1 MQKKKSN
8 PKHYKPHIASSKN
21 QKSSNI
27 KTNHP
32 TMTTTRAIAQGIPR
46 RVYATKAKAKPRV
59 NKTTTTK
66 NRQTRKR
73 PASDNSEESEEDEDG
88 SSSDEPVRVVKKKRA
103 KRQRV
108 EESEGEV
115 ELIETDAEPPD
126 KEVENVDDGGGE
138 EPPDEQEVSI
148 KHTR

>member
-1 MQKKKSN
+1 
-8 PKHYKPHIASSKN
+8 
-21 QKSSNI
+21 
-27 KTNHP
+27 
-32 TMTTTRAIAQGIPR
+32 MTTTRAIAQGIPR
-46 RVYATKAKAKPRV
+46 RVHATKAKAKPHV

-73 PASDNSEESEEDEDG
+73 PASDNSEESEDG

>member
-1 MQKKKSN
+1 MS
-8 PKHYKPHIASSKN
+8 
-21 QKSSNI
+21 
-27 KTNHP
+27 
-32 TMTTTRAIAQGIPR
+32 TTRAIAQGIPR
-46 RVYATKAKAKPRV
+46 RVHATKAKAKPRV

-88 SSSDEPVRVVKKKRA
+88 SSSDEPVWVVKKKRA

-126 KEVENVDDGGGE
+126 KEVENVDDGSGE